1 MVFVEGLPISG
12 NANCI
17 LVVVDMFTKYA
28 HFLPISH
35 PYTALTV
42 AQLFMSN
49 VYKLHGLPS
58 VIIFDRGPVFS
69 SQFWQHLFQLI
80 GTILQL
86 S

>member
-1 MVFVEGLPISG
+1 MDFVEGLPISG

-17 LVVVDMFTKYA
+17 LVVVDKFTKYA

-49 VYKLHGLPS
+49 VYKLHDLLS
-58 VIIFDRGPVFS
+58 VIISDRDPVFA
-69 SQFWQHLFQLI
+69 SQFW
-80 GTILQL
+80 
-86 S
+86 